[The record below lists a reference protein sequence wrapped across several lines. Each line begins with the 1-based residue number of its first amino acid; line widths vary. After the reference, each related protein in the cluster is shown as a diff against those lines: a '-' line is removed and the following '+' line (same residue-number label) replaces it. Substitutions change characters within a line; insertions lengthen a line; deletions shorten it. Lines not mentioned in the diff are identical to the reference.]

1 MNKAAAIAAAF
12 GGGLPP
18 GISGTNDR
26 CTLLASSLN
35 PDMIDEDKLFNLF
48 SLYGNI
54 VRIKLLRKPDH
65 ALIQMGDVPQAESAM
80 HFLKIGISPMM
91 GLAQYKPDHALIQ
104 MGDGFQAESAVHFLK
119 VFEMNGKKQALVL
132 FENEKQATK
141 ALVCKR
147 ATALGNS
154 MIRICVLILLKMLS
168 EYIDMNTVL
177 PALSY
182 EVLHRVSS

>member
-80 HFLKIGISPMM
+80 HFLK
-91 GLAQYKPDHALIQ
+91 
-104 MGDGFQAESAVHFLK
+104 
-119 VFEMNGKKQALVL
+119 
-132 FENEKQATK
+132 
-141 ALVCKR
+141 
-147 ATALGNS
+147 
-154 MIRICVLILLKMLS
+154 
-168 EYIDMNTVL
+168 
-177 PALSY
+177 
-182 EVLHRVSS
+182 